1 MFPCYIPPLCAGA
14 ILLSAEITSRK
25 IGIDEIESRAK
36 WKWIFTFQK
45 NSRHE
50 FEEVLN
56 EHFNSCKKNPPT
68 HRAHFQIFDRQKG
81 GRNVYLLN
89 TQRKCL
95 RNNSHPYFIL
105 AKMNF
110 LDSKSTRPSNRPLLS
125 PNICA
130 KREKNIRLEMLS
142 FFWLVV
148 LFGWK
153 CLIRKTILLWR
164 KTLSW
169 KNLEVHSTANPSSTS
184 HPWLSIF
191 FLRSKK
197 DFTLSE

>member
-68 HRAHFQIFDRQKG
+68 HRAHFKIFDRQRG

-95 RNNSHPYFIL
+95 QNNSHPYFIL
-105 AKMNF
+105 GKMNF

-142 FFWLVV
+142 FFGWCCSLVENV
-148 LFGWK
+148 
-153 CLIRKTILLWR
+153 
-164 KTLSW
+164 
-169 KNLEVHSTANPSSTS
+169 
-184 HPWLSIF
+184 
-191 FLRSKK
+191 
-197 DFTLSE
+197 